1 MLIHRRDLIQAGLG
15 LLASSAF
22 VARRAAAQDSR
33 AFDLLGDDGKRV
45 ANYRLPSE
53 LSLTGLPGITWV
65 GSASPDVTLVEFSDY
80 NCPYCRKA
88 ALDLD
93 ALVTNDSTF
102 RLGLVNNAII
112 GLGSVQAAK
121 VQQAVLKLYGPKR
134 AYDFH
139 KAMFA
144 HRGGNDGP
152 VALQIAQSL
161 GLDKAGIETAAD
173 SEIISSVL
181 KRQVKLASGL
191 GFYATPSFMLNGVG
205 ILGYPG
211 PQSTGRMIA
220 AIRNCDKLAC

>member
-1 MLIHRRDLIQAGLG
+1 MLIHRRDIVQAGLA

-33 AFDLLGDDGKRV
+33 AFDLFGDDGKRV

-65 GSASPDVTLVEFSDY
+65 GSARPDVILVEFSDY

-88 ALDLD
+88 APDLD
-93 ALVTNDSTF
+93 ALVTKDSNF
-102 RLGLVNNAII
+102 RLGLVNNPII

-144 HRGGNDGP
+144 QRGGNDGP

-173 SEIISSVL
+173 GEIISAVL
-181 KRQVKLASGL
+181 KRQVKLASDL
-191 GFYATPSFMLNGVG
+191 GFTRRRPSCSTVSGFWV
-205 ILGYPG
+205 IPG
-211 PQSTGRMIA
+211 HKVQA
-220 AIRNCDKLAC
+220 A

>member
-1 MLIHRRDLIQAGLG
+1 MLIDRRKILQGGFG
-15 LLASSAF
+15 LLSSSLTA
-22 VARRAAAQDSR
+22 VKAEAQDSR
-33 AFDLLGDDGKRV
+33 PYDLMGDDGKRV

-53 LSLTGLPGITWV
+53 LSLTGLPGVIWT
-65 GSASPDVTLVEFSDY
+65 GSVTPDVILTEFFDY

-88 ALDLD
+88 ASDLD
-93 ALVTNDSTF
+93 ALLTRDVNF
-102 RLGLVNNAII
+102 KFGLVNNAII

-144 HRGGNDGP
+144 HRGANDGP
-152 VALQIAQSL
+152 LALQLAQSL
-161 GLDKAGIETAAD
+161 GLDREKIEAAAD
-173 SEIISSVL
+173 GDDIASVL
-181 KRQVKLASGL
+181 KRQVKLASDL

-211 PQSTGRMIA
+211 PRSTSRMIEA
-220 AIRNCDKLAC
+220 VRKCDKLAC